1 MGKILEV
8 SNLTFNYGID
18 NNNKIIEDLTFS
30 VDENEVVAILS
41 PNSEGKTTL
50 IKILSG
56 MEKKEL
62 GKIILNDIELSN
74 KTFNSYHT
82 KIGTVFE
89 NIDRQFIC
97 ETVKD
102 EIIYPLYNLNFNSA
116 HINKRVSELAEFF
129 GINNMLKKNSSELK
143 MIDKI
148 KVLLAS
154 SIAHN
159 PDLLL
164 IDDVFKYLND
174 NDRKKIFKLLKEIST
189 KMHIAVLYTTSNIND
204 AINASNIIVMSHGKK
219 AMEGTFEEIIK
230 SDNELS
236 KMGIDIPLMIDLSRK
251 LEFYNLVDKI
261 YFDVDAVVDRLW
273 N

>member
-1 MGKILEV
+1 MGNTLEV

-30 VDENEVVAILS
+30 VAENEVVAILS

-82 KIGTVFE
+82 KLGTVFE

-174 NDRKKIFKLLKEIST
+174 NDRKKIFKQLKEIST

-261 YFDVDAVVDRLW
+261 YFDVDEVVDRLW